1 MILLFNYSNSI
12 SCSMSAENI
21 RLCRVAKRRETD
33 DIEDKLLVFGYASR
47 IYANDDRAEWIAE
60 ERHLIAHPAD
70 SQLLIDRYGW
80 NFMHAQVWARW
91 WYDCR
96 LHLPSIEA
104 LDIACITA
112 ESNNQTGNGY
122 DCPAELLEEEMC
134 EEERYKDM
142 HEDIKRLEQEEE
154 EKQKRAEIAFNYD
167 ENYKEASSSSE
178 EEIDEPFQPPENIK
192 LPLGMNLPDTMKQ
205 NAVIERTATF
215 VVAQGPQ
222 MEIVIK
228 AKQRG
233 NQDQF
238 GFLEFDHPLN
248 AYYKYISKLI
258 REKKYTPKPHVPKR
272 RPKLKKLR
280 RLEEEKRLLEE
291 QQKQKNADIDSDS
304 DSDSGSDGS
313 GNYLHPL
320 LMGGTRKTDSG
331 NSSPISSV
339 IGPKTKEEND
349 VAAKK
354 QLQVKTDY
362 KLGKA
367 DDMYSSL
374 FKNLSDLVVTQS
386 RTTQAAE
393 NKDEAT
399 EKTKDLE
406 KGEYYEWYLS
416 FYGEPPPSNEQPN
429 VIPPPPDIMPTVNS
443 AAEYVARY
451 GIQAEQILLGR
462 NDLNIG
468 FLCAD
473 GPYYGYYHSR
483 IRYYQKLHASYMHSQ
498 KVTGDAE
505 TEDLNTTKQEL
516 DILGGCDTEQSGNID
531 SDNNEQ
537 SSKSFSDL
545 LQAPPPPPP
554 FMNRKMR
561 RRGFHDPPRT
571 PEPAVQNVTEVGVID
586 FDVQLNKVQSLPA
599 LLDSAEEREENSSG
613 SSSSVRKTTT
623 GPISFSLNIQKADD
637 KKVPKTTSAVKL
649 GADDDENGGTE
660 AVDVPPGVLSN
671 IPPPGLTIPP
681 PPVAPVPLSSG
692 QLAMEGSVELQSER
706 KLKARLFMEKI
717 LNEKRA
723 AKLRAQNEEQLKRES
738 ELLKKYEESRGSS
751 TSSII
756 TKSKNKGDVSDVEA
770 IFSTS
775 AIDQLINSR
784 IDKVISEAFKEKKES
799 KHSKSHHHKKEKK
812 KKREGKY
819 EKEDSRFLDGHSSRS
834 GKRHRRSRESSGSSE
849 RKVSKKKKKKK
860 RRHRSHSSDDE
871 SR

>member
-1 MILLFNYSNSI
+1 
-12 SCSMSAENI
+12 MSAEN
-21 RLCRVAKRRETD
+21 CRGTRRRGSD
-33 DIEDKLLVFGYASR
+33 DIQDKLLVFGYASR
-47 IYANDDRAEWIAE
+47 IYANDERAEWIGK
-60 ERHLIAHPAD
+60 ERHLIPHPAD
-70 SQLLIDRYGW
+70 SQLLIDRY
-80 NFMHAQVWARW
+80 
-91 WYDCR
+91 DCR
-96 LHLPSIEA
+96 LHLASTEA
-104 LDIACITA
+104 LDIACISG
-112 ESNNQTGNGY
+112 ENNQVRTGYN
-122 DCPAELLEEEMC
+122 CPAELLEEEMC

-142 HEDIKRLEQEEE
+142 HEDMKRLEQEEE
-154 EKQKRAEIAFNYD
+154 EKQRRAEIAFNYD
-167 ENYKEASSSSE
+167 ESCKETSSSSE

-258 REKKYTPKPHVPKR
+258 REKKYAPKPHVQKR

-280 RLEEEKRLLEE
+280 RLEEEKRLKEE
-291 QQKQKNADIDSDS
+291 QQEPKNDVDIGSNSSSDS
-304 DSDSGSDGS
+304 ESDTS

-320 LMGGTRKTDSG
+320 LMGGARKTDSG
-331 NSSPISSV
+331 SSSPV
-339 IGPKTKEEND
+339 IGPKTKEENE
-349 VAAKK
+349 VSTKK
-354 QLQVKTDY
+354 QMQIRTDY

-374 FKNLSDLVVTQS
+374 FKNLSDLVVTQT
-386 RTTQAAE
+386 RVTQAAE
-393 NKDEAT
+393 SKDEVT
-399 EKTKDLE
+399 EKTKDLD
-406 KGEYYEWYLS
+406 KGDYYEWYLS
-416 FYGEPPPSNEQPN
+416 FYGEPPPSNEQPT
-429 VIPPPPDIMPTVNS
+429 VIPPPPDIMPIVNN

-451 GIQAEQILLGR
+451 GVQAEQILLGR
-462 NDLNIG
+462 HDLNIG

-483 IRYYQKLHASYMHSQ
+483 IRYYQKLHTTYIQSQ
-498 KVTGDAE
+498 KMNKDEEVEQWNAV
-505 TEDLNTTKQEL
+505 KQET
-516 DILGGCDTEQSGNID
+516 DILRVCDVEQSHRSENDI
-531 SDNNEQ
+531 NEQ
-537 SSKSFSDL
+537 TSKPFSDL

-571 PEPAVQNVTEVGVID
+571 PEPPVQNVAEVGVID
-586 FDVQLNKVQSLPA
+586 IDDQLSKVQSLPPPM
-599 LLDSAEEREENSSG
+599 DVDEQVGSASTSAKKVT
-613 SSSSVRKTTT
+613 S
-623 GPISFSLNIQKADD
+623 GPISFSLNIQKAED
-637 KKVPKTTSAVKL
+637 KKAPKIVSAVKL
-649 GADDDENGGTE
+649 GAYDDENGATE
-660 AVDVPPGVLSN
+660 AVDVPPGVLNN

-692 QLAMEGSVELQSER
+692 QLAIEGSAELQSER

-723 AKLRAQNEEQLKRES
+723 AKLRAQNEEQLKREN
-738 ELLKKYEESRGSS
+738 ELLKKYEEARASS
-751 TSSII
+751 TLQMT
-756 TKSKNKGDVSDVEA
+756 TKSKNKGDVSDVEV

-775 AIDQLINSR
+775 AIDQLINSQ
-784 IDKVISEAFKEKKES
+784 IDKVINETFKQKKDS

-812 KKREGKY
+812 KKRGGKHD
-819 EKEDSRFLDGHSSRS
+819 DSRLMDEYSGRS
-834 GKRHRRSRESSGSSE
+834 GKRHKKYRGSSSSSD
-849 RKVSKKKKKKK
+849 RKVSKRKKRK
-860 RRHRSHSSDDE
+860 RRHRSRSNDDE

>member
-1 MILLFNYSNSI
+1 MTY
-12 SCSMSAENI
+12 SMSAENV
-21 RLCRVAKRRETD
+21 RLCRGVKRRGPD
-33 DIEDKLLVFGYASR
+33 DTQDELLVFGYASR
-47 IYANDDRAEWIAE
+47 IYVNDDRAEWVAE
-60 ERHLIAHPAD
+60 ERHLITHPAD
-70 SQLLIDRYGW
+70 SQLLIDRY
-80 NFMHAQVWARW
+80 
-91 WYDCR
+91 DCR
-96 LHLPSIEA
+96 LHLSSTEA
-104 LDIACITA
+104 LDIACITG
-112 ESNNQTGNGY
+112 EGYSLRGIGY

-154 EKQKRAEIAFNYD
+154 EKRKRAEIAFNYD
-167 ENYKEASSSSE
+167 ENCKEATSSSE

-258 REKKYTPKPHVPKR
+258 REKKYTPKSHVPKR
-272 RPKLKKLR
+272 RPKLKKLQ

-291 QQKQKNADIDSDS
+291 QQKQKEDVNIGSNS
-304 DSDSGSDGS
+304 DSDSGSDIS

-320 LMGGTRKTDSG
+320 LMGGARKTESRS
-331 NSSPISSV
+331 SSPV

-349 VAAKK
+349 VATKK
-354 QLQVKTDY
+354 QLQVGNDY

-374 FKNLSDLVVTQS
+374 FKNLSDLVVTQ
-386 RTTQAAE
+386 TKATQVAGS
-393 NKDEAT
+393 KDET
-399 EKTKDLE
+399 IEKTKDLE
-406 KGEYYEWYLS
+406 KGDYYEWYLS
-416 FYGEPPPSNEQPN
+416 FYGEPPPSNEQPS

-451 GIQAEQILLGR
+451 GIQAEQILIGR
-462 NDLNIG
+462 HDLNIG

-483 IRYYQKLHASYMHSQ
+483 IRYYQKMHASYMQSQ
-498 KVTGDAE
+498 KMTGDAE
-505 TEDLNTTKQEL
+505 TEEWNTAKQ
-516 DILGGCDTEQSGNID
+516 DIDISEGCDVEQSCKSD
-531 SDNNEQ
+531 SDISEQ
-537 SSKSFSDL
+537 SNKPFSDL

-571 PEPAVQNVTEVGVID
+571 PEPTVQNVAEVGVID
-586 FDVQLNKVQSLPA
+586 FDVQLNEVQSLPA
-599 LLDSAEEREENSSG
+599 LLDNPEEREESSNSSM
-613 SSSSVRKTTT
+613 RKTAT
-623 GPISFSLNIQKADD
+623 GPISFSLNVQKADD
-637 KKVPKTTSAVKL
+637 KKIPKIASAVKFE
-649 GADDDENGGTE
+649 AYDDENGGTE
-660 AVDVPPGVLSN
+660 AIDVPPGVLNN

-692 QLAMEGSVELQSER
+692 QLAVEGSVELQSER

-738 ELLKKYEESRGSS
+738 ELLKKYEEARASS
-751 TSSII
+751 TSSIA
-756 TKSKNKGDVSDVEA
+756 TKSKNKRDMSDVEVV
-770 IFSTS
+770 FSTS

-784 IDKVISEAFKEKKES
+784 IDKVISETFKEKKDS
-799 KHSKSHHHKKEKK
+799 KHSKSHHHKKEKRK
-812 KKREGKY
+812 KQEGKH
-819 EKEDSRFLDGHSSRS
+819 DDNRLLDECGSKS
-834 GKRHRRSRESSGSSE
+834 GKRHRRSRESSSSSE
-849 RKVSKKKKKKK
+849 RKVSKRKKKKK
-860 RRHRSHSSDDE
+860 RKHRSRGSADE

>member
-1 MILLFNYSNSI
+1 
-12 SCSMSAENI
+12 MSTENI
-21 RLCRVAKRRETD
+21 RLSRGAKRRGTD
-33 DIEDKLLVFGYASR
+33 DIQDKLFVFGYTSR
-47 IYANDDRAEWIAE
+47 IYANDDRAEWVAE

-70 SQLLIDRYGW
+70 SQLLIDRLLRMR
-80 NFMHAQVWARW
+80 NAQQLRIGCMNSTCGKKVPEQQYFEVSTKIWMERYARPIVWAEW

-96 LHLPSIEA
+96 LYFPSVEA

-112 ESNNQTGNGY
+112 EINSQTGNGY

-142 HEDIKRLEQEEE
+142 HEDMKKLERM
-154 EKQKRAEIAFNYD
+154 RAEIAFNYD
-167 ENYKEASSSSE
+167 ENCKRASSSSE
-178 EEIDEPFQPPENIK
+178 EEIDELFQPPENIK

-215 VVAQGPQ
+215 VVVQGPQ

-233 NQDQF
+233 NQDQ
-238 GFLEFDHPLN
+238 
-248 AYYKYISKLI
+248 
-258 REKKYTPKPHVPKR
+258 KYTPKPHVPKR
-272 RPKLKKLR
+272 RPKLKKLK
-280 RLEEEKRLLEE
+280 RLEEEKRLEE
-291 QQKQKNADIDSDS
+291 QQKQRENVDIDSGSDS
-304 DSDSGSDGS
+304 DSESDGS

-320 LMGGTRKTDSG
+320 LMGGIRKADFG
-331 NSSPISSV
+331 DNSPV

-349 VAAKK
+349 VATKK

-374 FKNLSDLVVTQS
+374 FKNLSDLVVTQT
-386 RTTQAAE
+386 RAAQIAE
-393 NKDEAT
+393 SKDEII

-406 KGEYYEWYLS
+406 KGDYYEWYLS

-451 GIQAEQILLGR
+451 GIQAEKILLGR
-462 NDLNIG
+462 QDLNIG

-483 IRYYQKLHASYMHSQ
+483 IRYYQKLHTSYMQSQ
-498 KVTGDAE
+498 KMTEDAE
-505 TEDLNTTKQEL
+505 EDWNTVKQEI
-516 DILGGCDTEQSGNID
+516 DILGKNFTTS
-531 SDNNEQ
+531 
-537 SSKSFSDL
+537 
-545 LQAPPPPPP
+545 PPPP

-561 RRGFHDPPRT
+561 RRGFHDPPHT
-571 PEPAVQNVTEVGVID
+571 PEPSVQNVTEIGVID
-586 FDVQLNKVQSLPA
+586 FDVQLNKVRSLPA
-599 LLDSAEEREENSSG
+599 LLDNAEEREES
-613 SSSSVRKTTT
+613 SSSSVKKTTT

-637 KKVPKTTSAVKL
+637 KNAVKL
-649 GADDDENGGTE
+649 GAYDDENSGTE

-681 PPVAPVPLSSG
+681 PPVAPIPLSSG
-692 QLAMEGSVELQSER
+692 QLAVEGSAELQSER
-706 KLKARLFMEKI
+706 KLNLLDLGIRFFKARLFMEKI

-738 ELLKKYEESRGSS
+738 ELLKS
-751 TSSII
+751 TRNHSVSSI
-756 TKSKNKGDVSDVEA
+756 TMKSKNKGDMNDVEA
-770 IFSTS
+770 IFSAS

-784 IDKVISEAFKEKKES
+784 IDKVISEAFKEKKDS
-799 KHSKSHHHKKEKK
+799 KHSKVITIKRKKEEARGEARGGQSILNEHCSK
-812 KKREGKY
+812 
-819 EKEDSRFLDGHSSRS
+819 SS
-834 GKRHRRSRESSGSSE
+834 KRHRRSRESSNSSE
-849 RKVSKKKKKKK
+849 RKVSKRKKGRNEGIDLVVAVMKTDKNWWMLY
-860 RRHRSHSSDDE
+860 
-871 SR
+871 

>member
-1 MILLFNYSNSI
+1 MT
-12 SCSMSAENI
+12 CSMSAENV
-21 RLCRVAKRRETD
+21 RLCRGAKRRGPD
-33 DIEDKLLVFGYASR
+33 DTQDKLLVFGYASR
-47 IYANDDRAEWIAE
+47 IYVNDDRAEWVAE
-60 ERHLIAHPAD
+60 ERHLITHPAD
-70 SQLLIDRYGW
+70 SQLLIDRY
-80 NFMHAQVWARW
+80 
-91 WYDCR
+91 DCR
-96 LHLPSIEA
+96 LHLSSTEA
-104 LDIACITA
+104 LDIACITGDGY
-112 ESNNQTGNGY
+112 SQSGIGY

-154 EKQKRAEIAFNYD
+154 EKRKRAEIAFNYD
-167 ENYKEASSSSE
+167 ENCKEASSSSE

-258 REKKYTPKPHVPKR
+258 REKKYAPKSHVPKR

-291 QQKQKNADIDSDS
+291 QQKQKEDVDIGSNS
-304 DSDSGSDGS
+304 DSDSGSDIS

-320 LMGGTRKTDSG
+320 LMGGARKTDSRS
-331 NSSPISSV
+331 NSPV

-349 VAAKK
+349 VATKK
-354 QLQVKTDY
+354 QLQVGNDY

-374 FKNLSDLVVTQS
+374 FKNLSDLVVTQ
-386 RTTQAAE
+386 TKLTQVAE
-393 NKDEAT
+393 SKETT

-406 KGEYYEWYLS
+406 KGDYYEWYLS

-462 NDLNIG
+462 HDLNIG

-483 IRYYQKLHASYMHSQ
+483 IRYYQKMHASYIQSQ
-498 KVTGDAE
+498 KMTGDAE
-505 TEDLNTTKQEL
+505 TEEWNTAKQ
-516 DILGGCDTEQSGNID
+516 DIDVSVEQTI
-531 SDNNEQ
+531 
-537 SSKSFSDL
+537 SDL
-545 LQAPPPPPP
+545 LQAPPPPPPP

-571 PEPAVQNVTEVGVID
+571 PEPAVQNVAEVGVID
-586 FDVQLNKVQSLPA
+586 FDVQLSQAQSLPA
-599 LLDSAEEREENSSG
+599 LLDNPEEREESSNSS
-613 SSSSVRKTTT
+613 VKKTAT
-623 GPISFSLNIQKADD
+623 GPISFSLNVQKADD
-637 KKVPKTTSAVKL
+637 KKIPKIASAVKF
-649 GADDDENGGTE
+649 GAYDDENGGTE
-660 AVDVPPGVLSN
+660 AIDVPPGVLSN

-692 QLAMEGSVELQSER
+692 QLAVEGSVELQSER

-738 ELLKKYEESRGSS
+738 ELLKKYEEARASS

-756 TKSKNKGDVSDVEA
+756 TKSKNKRDVSDVEV

-784 IDKVISEAFKEKKES
+784 IDKVISETFKEKKDS
-799 KHSKSHHHKKEKK
+799 KHSKSHHHKKEKRK
-812 KKREGKY
+812 KQEGKH
-819 EKEDSRFLDGHSSRS
+819 DSSRLLDEYGSKS
-834 GKRHRRSRESSGSSE
+834 GKRHRRFDTTS
-849 RKVSKKKKKKK
+849 
-860 RRHRSHSSDDE
+860 
-871 SR
+871 

>member
-1 MILLFNYSNSI
+1 
-12 SCSMSAENI
+12 MSAENI
-21 RLCRVAKRRETD
+21 RLYCCAKRRGPDEAQ
-33 DIEDKLLVFGYASR
+33 DKLLVFGYASR
-47 IYANDDRAEWIAE
+47 IYANDDRAEWVAE
-60 ERHLIAHPAD
+60 ERHLMSHPAD
-70 SQLLIDRYGW
+70 SQLLIDRY
-80 NFMHAQVWARW
+80 
-91 WYDCR
+91 DCR
-96 LHLPSIEA
+96 LHLASTEA
-104 LDIACITA
+104 LEIACF
-112 ESNNQTGNGY
+112 TGENSETGIGY

-142 HEDIKRLEQEEE
+142 HEDIKRLEEEE
-154 EKQKRAEIAFNYD
+154 ERQKRAEIAFNYD

-178 EEIDEPFQPPENIK
+178 EEVDESFQSPENIK

-258 REKKYTPKPHVPKR
+258 REKKYVPKPHVPKR

-280 RLEEEKRLLEE
+280 RLEEEKRLKEE
-291 QQKQKNADIDSDS
+291 QQKQDVDIVIGSNSDIDSES
-304 DSDSGSDGS
+304 DTD

-320 LMGGTRKTDSG
+320 LMGGARKTDSG
-331 NSSPISSV
+331 NSSPV

-349 VAAKK
+349 VVTKK
-354 QLQVKTDY
+354 QLQIRTDY

-374 FKNLSDLVVTQS
+374 FKNLSDLVVTQAKATPVTES
-386 RTTQAAE
+386 
-393 NKDEAT
+393 KDEIA

-406 KGEYYEWYLS
+406 KGDYYEWYLG

-429 VIPPPPDIMPTVNS
+429 VIPPPPDIMPTINS

-462 NDLNIG
+462 HDLNIG

-483 IRYYQKLHASYMHSQ
+483 IRHYQKLHASYIQSQ
-498 KVTGDAE
+498 RTMGDEE
-505 TEDLNTTKQEL
+505 TEEWNPAKQEA
-516 DILGGCDTEQSGNID
+516 DISKGYDLEESCKTESDTSEQTNKPI
-531 SDNNEQ
+531 
-537 SSKSFSDL
+537 SDL

-571 PEPAVQNVTEVGVID
+571 PEPAVQNVAEVGIID
-586 FDVQLNKVQSLPA
+586 FDDQLNKVQSLPA
-599 LLDSAEEREENSSG
+599 LLDNAEEQEEDASTSI
-613 SSSSVRKTTT
+613 KKAAT
-623 GPISFSLNIQKADD
+623 GPISFSLNIQKPDER
-637 KKVPKTTSAVKL
+637 KVPKIASAVKL
-649 GADDDENGGTE
+649 GAYDDDNGGAE
-660 AVDVPPGVLSN
+660 AVDVPPGVLNN

-692 QLAMEGSVELQSER
+692 QLAVEGSAELQSER

-723 AKLRAQNEEQLKRES
+723 AKLRAQNEEQFKRES
-738 ELLKKYEESRGSS
+738 ELLKKYEEARASS
-751 TSSII
+751 TSSMI
-756 TKSKNKGDVSDVEA
+756 TKSKSKSDVSDVEV

-784 IDKVISEAFKEKKES
+784 IDKVINETFKEK
-799 KHSKSHHHKKEKK
+799 
-812 KKREGKY
+812 
-819 EKEDSRFLDGHSSRS
+819 
-834 GKRHRRSRESSGSSE
+834 
-849 RKVSKKKKKKK
+849 
-860 RRHRSHSSDDE
+860 
-871 SR
+871 

>member
-1 MILLFNYSNSI
+1 MGKEDAGYMFACMSYALIMLICLTLSVDYT
-12 SCSMSAENI
+12 MSAENI
-21 RLCRVAKRRETD
+21 RLCRGAKRRGAD
-33 DIEDKLLVFGYASR
+33 DIQDKLLVFGYASR
-47 IYANDDRAEWIAE
+47 IYSNDDHAEWVAE
-60 ERHLIAHPAD
+60 ERHLISHPAD
-70 SQLLIDRYGW
+70 SQLLIDRY
-80 NFMHAQVWARW
+80 
-91 WYDCR
+91 DCR
-96 LHLPSIEA
+96 LHFTSAEA
-104 LDIACITA
+104 LEIACISG
-112 ESNNQTGNGY
+112 ENNQIGIGY

-142 HEDIKRLEQEEE
+142 HEDIIRLEKEEE
-154 EKQKRAEIAFNYD
+154 EKQKRTEIAFNYD
-167 ENYKEASSSSE
+167 ENCKEASSSSE

-258 REKKYTPKPHVPKR
+258 REKKYAPKPHISKR

-280 RLEEEKRLLEE
+280 RLEEEKRLKEE
-291 QQKQKNADIDSDS
+291 QQKQKTDIDMSSNS
-304 DSDSGSDGS
+304 DSDSGSDAN

-320 LMGGTRKTDSG
+320 LMGGVRKTDSG
-331 NSSPISSV
+331 SSSPV

-349 VAAKK
+349 VATKK
-354 QLQVKTDY
+354 QLQIRTDY

-374 FKNLSDLVVTQS
+374 FKNLSDLVAPQPKALQ
-386 RTTQAAE
+386 TTE
-393 NKDEAT
+393 SKDDAT
-399 EKTKDLE
+399 EKTKDLD
-406 KGEYYEWYLS
+406 KGDYYEWYLS

-462 NDLNIG
+462 HDLNIG

-483 IRYYQKLHASYMHSQ
+483 IRYYQKLHASYMQSQ
-498 KVTGDAE
+498 KMKGDEE
-505 TEDLNTTKQEL
+505 TEDWNTAKQEMDVL
-516 DILGGCDTEQSGNID
+516 RGCDVEQSCKTE
-531 SDNNEQ
+531 SDVNEQ
-537 SSKSFSDL
+537 TSKLFSDL

-571 PEPAVQNVTEVGVID
+571 PEPAVQNVAEVGVID
-586 FDVQLNKVQSLPA
+586 FDDQLNKVQSLPA
-599 LLDSAEEREENSSG
+599 LLDNVEEQEE
-613 SSSSVRKTTT
+613 SSSTSLRKTTT
-623 GPISFSLNIQKADD
+623 GPISFSLNIQKTDD
-637 KKVPKTTSAVKL
+637 RKVTKIASAVKL
-649 GADDDENGGTE
+649 GAYDDENGGAE
-660 AVDVPPGVLSN
+660 AVDVPPGVLNN

-692 QLAMEGSVELQSER
+692 QLAVEGSAELQSER

-738 ELLKKYEESRGSS
+738 ELLKKYEEAHASS
-751 TSSII
+751 TSSTT
-756 TKSKNKGDVSDVEA
+756 TKLKNKGDVSDVEA

-784 IDKVISEAFKEKKES
+784 IDKVINETFKEK
-799 KHSKSHHHKKEKK
+799 
-812 KKREGKY
+812 
-819 EKEDSRFLDGHSSRS
+819 
-834 GKRHRRSRESSGSSE
+834 
-849 RKVSKKKKKKK
+849 
-860 RRHRSHSSDDE
+860 
-871 SR
+871 

>member
-1 MILLFNYSNSI
+1 
-12 SCSMSAENI
+12 
-21 RLCRVAKRRETD
+21 
-33 DIEDKLLVFGYASR
+33 
-47 IYANDDRAEWIAE
+47 
-60 ERHLIAHPAD
+60 
-70 SQLLIDRYGW
+70 
-80 NFMHAQVWARW
+80 
-91 WYDCR
+91 
-96 LHLPSIEA
+96 
-104 LDIACITA
+104 
-112 ESNNQTGNGY
+112 
-122 DCPAELLEEEMC
+122 MC

-142 HEDIKRLEQEEE
+142 HEDMKRLEQEEE
-154 EKQKRAEIAFNYD
+154 EKRKRAEIAFNYD
-167 ENYKEASSSSE
+167 ENCKQASSSSSE
-178 EEIDEPFQPPENIK
+178 EEIDELFQPPENIK
-192 LPLGMNLPDTMKQ
+192 LPFGMNLPDTMKQ

-258 REKKYTPKPHVPKR
+258 REKKYAPKPHVPMR
-272 RPKLKKLR
+272 RPKLKKLK

-291 QQKQKNADIDSDS
+291 QQKQKEDVDVGSSSDS
-304 DSDSGSDGS
+304 DSESDAS

-320 LMGGTRKTDSG
+320 LMGGARKTDSG
-331 NSSPISSV
+331 SSSPV

-349 VAAKK
+349 VANKK

-374 FKNLSDLVVTQS
+374 FKNLSDLVVTQT
-386 RTTQAAE
+386 RAVQAAE
-393 NKDEAT
+393 SKDETT

-406 KGEYYEWYLS
+406 KGDYYEWYLS

-462 NDLNIG
+462 HDLNIG

-483 IRYYQKLHASYMHSQ
+483 IRYYQKVHTSYMHSQ

-505 TEDLNTTKQEL
+505 AEECNTAKQEV
-516 DILGGCDTEQSGNID
+516 DVSGKCDAEQFSKID
-531 SDNNEQ
+531 SDIPEQ
-537 SSKSFSDL
+537 PNKSFSDL

-571 PEPAVQNVTEVGVID
+571 PEPAVQNVAEVGVID
-586 FDVQLNKVQSLPA
+586 FDVQLNKVQSLPT
-599 LLDSAEEREENSSG
+599 LLDNTEEREGNSNL
-613 SSSSVRKTTT
+613 SVKKAAT

-637 KKVPKTTSAVKL
+637 RKVPKIASAVKL
-649 GADDDENGGTE
+649 GAYDDENGGTE

-692 QLAMEGSVELQSER
+692 QLAVEGSVELQSER

-738 ELLKKYEESRGSS
+738 ELLKKYEETRS
-751 TSSII
+751 TSSI
-756 TKSKNKGDVSDVEA
+756 TPKSKSKGDVSDVEM

-784 IDKVISEAFKEKKES
+784 IDKMISETFKEKKSS
-799 KHSKSHHHKKEKK
+799 KHSKSRHHKKEKK
-812 KKREGKY
+812 ARRKKR
-819 EKEDSRFLDGHSSRS
+819 
-834 GKRHRRSRESSGSSE
+834 
-849 RKVSKKKKKKK
+849 
-860 RRHRSHSSDDE
+860 
-871 SR
+871 